1 MNRYHST
8 LAAVTS
14 VAAACAFVGSGSVE
28 DEAPTPTVFNF
39 RPTSATYVSV
49 SYRTVARGVDGQT
62 RSEETLLSYL
72 LTTDVTQGDSEAMT
86 ATFVV
91 DTVTRATASN
101 IQPREIGEAT
111 GATFIARLAS
121 TGQLTDFSARETG
134 SPLLLQLANQLGEF
148 FPTVPLGGIRPGLTW
163 VDSTE
168 APRDQGG
175 ALLMLKAV
183 THYTADD
190 QWIHQDGRS
199 TMTVGWEREYSIS
212 GTGEQFGQRFTLDG
226 TGSTLGR
233 SSFSADGT
241 YWGTAKSDELSA
253 EIMIESMGTTIQL
266 RQTQT
271 DTVRIL
277 SR

>member
-1 MNRYHST
+1 MNRYPTS

-14 VAAACAFVGSGSVE
+14 VAAACAVVGSGSVVE
-28 DEAPTPTVFNF
+28 KTPTPTVFNF

-49 SYRTVARGVDGQT
+49 SYRSVVRGVEGQT

-72 LTTDVTQGDSEAMT
+72 LTTDVTQCDSAMT

-101 IQPREIGEAT
+101 IQPHEIGSAT

-121 TGQLTDFSARETG
+121 TGRLTDFSARKTG

-148 FPTVPLGGIRPGLTW
+148 FPTVPLGGISPGLTW

-175 ALLMLKAV
+175 ALLMLRAV

-190 QWIHQDGRS
+190 QWTHEDGHS

-212 GTGEQFGQRFTLDG
+212 GTGDQFGQRFRLDG
-226 TGSTLGR
+226 TGSTSGR

-241 YWGTAKSDELSA
+241 YLGTAKSDELTG
-253 EIMIESMGTTIQL
+253 EILIESMGTIIPL

>member
-1 MNRYHST
+1 MA

-14 VAAACAFVGSGSVE
+14 VAAACAFVGSGSIE
-28 DEAPTPTVFNF
+28 EEAPTPTAFNF
-39 RPTSATYVSV
+39 RPTSAAYISV
-49 SYRTVARGVDGQT
+49 SHRSVERGVDGRT

-72 LTTDVTQGDSEAMT
+72 LTTEVTQGDSAMT

-91 DTVTRATASN
+91 DTVTSATASN
-101 IQPREIGEAT
+101 IQPQEIGRAT
-111 GATFIARLAS
+111 GATFIARLTS

-175 ALLMLKAV
+175 ALLMLRAV

-190 QWIHQDGRS
+190 QWTHEDGRY

-212 GTGEQFGQRFTLDG
+212 GTGEQFGQPFRLDG
-226 TGSTLGR
+226 TGSTSGR
-233 SSFSADGT
+233 SSFSDDGT
-241 YWGTAKSDELSA
+241 YLGTVKSDELSG
-253 EIMIESMGTTIQL
+253 EILIESMGTTTQL
-266 RQTQT
+266 RQTQI

>member
-1 MNRYHST
+1 MNRYHTS
-8 LAAVTS
+8 LAAVTG
-14 VAAACAFVGSGSVE
+14 VAAACAFAGSGSVQE
-28 DEAPTPTVFNF
+28 EAPTPTVFNF
-39 RPTSATYVSV
+39 RPTSAAYVSV
-49 SYRTVARGVDGQT
+49 SYRSVVRELDGQT
-62 RSEETLLSYL
+62 VSEETMLRYL
-72 LTTDVTQGDSEAMT
+72 LTTDVTQGDSAMS

-101 IQPREIGEAT
+101 IQPHEIGSAT

-121 TGQLTDFSARETG
+121 TGRLTDFSARKTG

-148 FPTVPLGGIRPGLTW
+148 FPTVPLGGISPGLTW

-175 ALLMLKAV
+175 ALLMLRAV

-190 QWIHQDGRS
+190 QWTHEDGHS

-212 GTGEQFGQRFTLDG
+212 GTGDQFGQRFRLDG

-241 YWGTAKSDELSA
+241 YLGTAKSDELTG
-253 EIMIESMGTTIQL
+253 EILIESMGTIIPL